1 MKRFHHRYLVVA
13 LICLM
18 PTAQSCSYIG
28 PNSVES
34 DRRNYN
40 DVLQQTNDE
49 EILLNLVRLKYV
61 DTPSFISVNSIT
73 SQLSF
78 SASTSLTS
86 TKTTNSIADGLN
98 TLSKTVAP
106 SFTVTD
112 SPVISYSPL
121 QGDQYVRELLTPV
134 NASLIALLSSSGT
147 PKNLLL
153 RMGVTRINTVW
164 NAPNA
169 SRPLPITAP
178 QFEQFDE
185 LLFHLDQLGEK
196 VQIGFSVIGK
206 RPLPTIRFEG
216 NALDSPAGKN
226 VARLLDLPPGI
237 NEFILNSGDSVEGD
251 NIINIKTRSV
261 LGMFYLL
268 SHSVRVPA
276 EHERLGWVAKTVNK
290 DGSNFDW
297 TRITKDLFAVNVSS
311 EKPSNSDIMVEY
323 RGSWFSVARNDLPTK
338 RTFTVIS
345 QLLALQSGTAI
356 APPPALTIPLN

>member
-1 MKRFHHRYLVVA
+1 VKRFRHRYLVVA

-112 SPVISYSPL
+112 SPVISYSP
-121 QGDQYVRELLTPV
+121 
-134 NASLIALLSSSGT
+134 
-147 PKNLLL
+147 
-153 RMGVTRINTVW
+153 TRINTVW

-237 NEFILNSGDSVEGD
+237 NEFILNSGDSAEGD

-290 DGSNFDW
+290 DGSDFDW

-311 EKPSNSDIMVEY
+311 EKPSNSDIPRE
-323 RGSWFSVARNDLPTK
+323 L
-338 RTFTVIS
+338 S
-345 QLLALQSGTAI
+345 Q
-356 APPPALTIPLN
+356 